1 MATVDRIHLNVPFSQ
16 KDQAKM
22 LGARWD
28 PLVKKWYVS
37 PGVDLAHFTPWLPPD
52 LSLERVE
59 ETSSINESEV
69 GLNPGDSKGLAL
81 SSFLAQVSLAIA
93 TQVPK
98 SQWVR
103 AEISQFRP
111 LNGGH
116 ISLELAEHSAE
127 GKLQARLQAFLWNG
141 RAQGLLDKFEQAT
154 GAHLATGLKVMLQLS
169 AEFNATYGL
178 RGVIE
183 DIDPAY
189 TLGDIAAKLN
199 AIREALL
206 AAGVFTLNKGLPSPT
221 EFCRVAVISP
231 KEAAGLGDFRQ
242 DANRLEQPG
251 ICEFV
256 YYTATFQGEDAPRS
270 LLSAISDLRSDVDNG
285 QHFDAVCI
293 IRGGGSVTDLY
304 WLNDHALADAVCRL
318 SIPVFTGIG
327 HERDNTIL
335 DEIAHQR
342 FDTPSKVIG
351 HISGTIYANAGQA
364 IEQLL
369 LILKTSGAI
378 LAHHEQQLDR
388 FMSDIQAMVSQHLL
402 ATEHDLDT
410 QLTQVRNS
418 GLGLIREAD
427 HNTSRQWDF
436 IHLETQGQINAL
448 EAEVDH
454 TLTRIRQDGQHLISQ
469 SALLV
474 ESFARE
480 ILGVGPK
487 ATLRRGFSLARD
499 QKGQPITSAKSARKA
514 RHFDLEFHDGQI
526 PITLDENAGGKKP

>member
-1 MATVDRIHLNVPFSQ
+1 MNTVDRFHLNVPYSE
-16 KDQAKM
+16 KDIAKS

-28 PLVKKWYVS
+28 PGVKKWYVTA
-37 PGVDLAHFTPWLPPD
+37 GVDLSLFGAWLPEDDNSPSGALLLD
-52 LSLERVE
+52 VRTEDDGALVE
-59 ETSSINESEV
+59 NSGVS
-69 GLNPGDSKGLAL
+69 L
-81 SSFLAQVSLAIA
+81 SSFLAQVGQAIS
-93 TQVPK
+93 TQVQR

-103 AEISQFRP
+103 AEISQLRS

-116 ISLELAEHSAE
+116 ISLELVEHSAD
-127 GKLQARLQAFLWNG
+127 GKLQARLQAFLWNS
-141 RAQGLLDKFEQAT
+141 RAEGLWDKFERAT
-154 GAHLATGLKVMLQLS
+154 GAHLAAGLKVMLQLS

-178 RGVIE
+178 RAVVE

-199 AIREALL
+199 AIRESLV
-206 AAGVFTLNKGLPSPT
+206 AAGVFGLNQSLPPPT

-251 ICEFV
+251 VCGFV

-270 LLSAISDLRSDVDNG
+270 LLSAISDLRSDIDNG

-335 DEIAHQR
+335 DEVAHQR

-378 LAHHEQQLDR
+378 LAQHEQQLDR
-388 FMSDIQAMVSQHLL
+388 FLSDIHASVSQHLL
-402 ATEHDLDT
+402 TTEHDLDT
-410 QLTQVRNS
+410 QLTHIRNS
-418 GLGLIREAD
+418 GRGLLQEAE
-427 HNTSRQWDF
+427 HNVSKHWDF
-436 IHLETQGQINAL
+436 IRLETQGQINAL
-448 EAEVDH
+448 DIEVDN
-454 TLTRIRQDGQHLISQ
+454 TLTRIRQEGQHLLNQ
-469 SALLV
+469 SELHI
-474 ESFARE
+474 ESLARE

-487 ATLRRGFSLARD
+487 ATLKRGFSLARD
-499 QKGQPITSAKSARKA
+499 QKGQPITSAKRARKA
-514 RHFDLEFHDGQI
+514 RQFDLEFHDGQI
-526 PITLDENAGGKKP
+526 PVTLTDNKGGNKP